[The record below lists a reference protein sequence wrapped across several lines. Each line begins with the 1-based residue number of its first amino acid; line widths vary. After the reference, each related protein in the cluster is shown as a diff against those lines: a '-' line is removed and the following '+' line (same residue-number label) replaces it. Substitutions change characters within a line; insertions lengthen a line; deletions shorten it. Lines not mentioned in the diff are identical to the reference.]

1 MLLYRLGLLAC
12 FLIILSCKTVT
23 VQNKQYQTT
32 AQKVILGSVGID
44 ETFDLERTYT
54 AHGIPDFIEQ
64 IKVQVTPIA
73 FDKKSFKAYSKAKEL
88 QPSSINV
95 EFIDSLPDKPKFLNI
110 EIADKVG
117 LMNLL
122 NDPSNTSVHTYL
134 KNQKEAH
141 IVTNISIVLNAA
153 DRNDLLMAEEV
164 FIAHIGIK
172 AIGLRLF
179 NKHKITRTINFNDG
193 VVFAYRASKGCWK
206 ENNKYQLEIVEL
218 IEGDNGCPNQT
229 YRSSKRA
236 KKKIDY
242 FKF

>member
-1 MLLYRLGLLAC
+1 MLLYRSGLLVC
-12 FLIILSCKTVT
+12 FLTILSCKTVT
-23 VQNKQYQTT
+23 VQNKQYQIT
-32 AQKVILGSVGID
+32 AQKVALGSVGID
-44 ETFDLERTYT
+44 KTFDLERTYT

-73 FDKKSFKAYSKAKEL
+73 LDKRSFKAYNKAKEL

-95 EFIDSLPDKPKFLNI
+95 RLVDSLPDKPKFLNV

-122 NDPSNTSVHTYL
+122 NDPSNTSVNAYL
-134 KNQKEAH
+134 QNQKEAH
-141 IVTNISIVLNAA
+141 IVTNISIVLNVA
-153 DRNDLLMAEEV
+153 DMNDLLMAEEV
-164 FIAHIGIK
+164 FITQIGIK
-172 AIGLRLF
+172 TIGLKLF

-218 IEGDNGCPNQT
+218 IEGDDSCPSQT